1 MRQPCRQAV
10 ILVGGRGTRLGHLSA
25 GTPKPLIPVDGTPFL
40 DRVLRQL
47 VRHGFSDII
56 LLAGHLGDQVA
67 KRYDAISFPGATVR
81 TVIERAPRGTG
92 GALAE
97 IAGDLDAEFLLMNGD
112 SIFDCDLL
120 GLIHPP
126 LQAGQI
132 MRMALR
138 TVADVSRYGAV
149 RTDGEIVTAFGE
161 KNHQGPGTI
170 NAGLYLCSRDILT
183 GIKPENTCS
192 LELEII
198 PKLVKQEAVNG
209 RVFTGYFLDIGLPET
224 LAMAHD
230 QLDTALRRPAVFFDR
245 DGVLNEDTGYV
256 GTKEAFVWRSGAR
269 EAISEAYRR
278 GYLPIVITNQAGVA
292 RGYYTEDD
300 VHQLHAW
307 MNDTLRQ
314 TGVCIAAFYYC
325 PYHIDGVVERYA
337 RHSSSRKPNPGMLMQ
352 ALEDWSIDPAG
363 SVLLGDKDSDI
374 EAARRAGIRGV
385 LVTETDLREDL
396 QRALS
401 ENAVP
406 ENQGAKPVA

>member
-1 MRQPCRQAV
+1 MRRPCRQAA

-25 GTPKPLIPVDGTPFL
+25 GTPKPLIPVNGTPFL

-67 KRYDAISFPGATVR
+67 KHYDAMSFPGASVR

-97 IAGDLDAEFLLMNGD
+97 IADDLDTEFLLMNGD

-126 LQAGQI
+126 LKPGQV

-149 RTDGEIVTAFGE
+149 RTDGEAVTAFGE
-161 KNHQGPGTI
+161 KNQQGPGTI
-170 NAGLYLCSRDILT
+170 NAGLYLCSRDILN
-183 GIKPENTCS
+183 GITHGNSCS

-198 PKLVKQEAVNG
+198 QKLVRQRSVCG

-256 GTKEAFVWRSGAR
+256 GTKEAFIWRSGAR
-269 EAISEAYRR
+269 EAIYEAYRR
-278 GYLPIVITNQAGVA
+278 GYLPIVVTNQAGVA
-292 RGYYTEDD
+292 RGYYSEDD
-300 VHQLHAW
+300 VRRLHAW
-307 MNDTLRQ
+307 MNDALRQ
-314 TGVCIAAFYYC
+314 MGACIAAFYYC
-325 PYHIDGVVERYA
+325 PHHIDGVVERYA
-337 RHSSSRKPNPGMLMQ
+337 RPCPSRKPNPGMLRQ
-352 ALEDWSIDPAG
+352 AFADWSIDPAG

-385 LVTETDLREDL
+385 LVTETDLRADL

-401 ENAVP
+401 ERADP
-406 ENQGAKPVA
+406 ENPGAKPVA